1 MTFDFDDQTIDGV
14 QVYVLSDFAEWK
26 RNNAQI
32 VCALFDL
39 ADDMR
44 RRGHKHW
51 SIRAAMHVVR
61 WQSAMR
67 EEPDEGFKIN
77 NCWSADL
84 ARTYNASVGWDFFRT
99 RDND

>member
-1 MTFDFDDQTIDGV
+1 MTFAD
-14 QVYVLSDFAEWK
+14 WK
-26 RNNAQI
+26 HTNKHI
-32 VCALFDL
+32 VFHLFDL

-67 EEPDEGFKIN
+67 EEPDEGYKIN

-99 RDND
+99 REGA